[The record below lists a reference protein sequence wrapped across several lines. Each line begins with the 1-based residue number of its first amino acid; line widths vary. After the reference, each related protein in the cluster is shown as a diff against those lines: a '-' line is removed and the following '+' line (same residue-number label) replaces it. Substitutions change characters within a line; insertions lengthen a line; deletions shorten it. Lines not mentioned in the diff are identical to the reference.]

1 MKILPI
7 SNYQMQNQNRKQDV
21 AFGTTFTPYLEE
33 FIQRNLSKF
42 SLEDLR
48 NMELLRK
55 DGNPRQLV
63 LNGYT
68 AFVPFCLRLY
78 NPQSIPLSHGP
89 HIDSSFVKEEMPT
102 QVFIGI
108 LKRIFQPGKL
118 DRIEKGFF
126 FKALRELRT
135 DDRSAARRRDL
146 AQKAIQQYAGWVNVD
161 ERILSQRYI
170 NY

>member
-1 MKILPI
+1 MRILPI
-7 SNYQMQNQNRKQDV
+7 SNYQMQNQNKKQDV

-33 FIQRNLSKF
+33 FIQRNISRF

-48 NMELLRK
+48 HMDALK
-55 DGNPRQLV
+55 ADGNPRQLV

-68 AFVPFCLRLY
+68 EFVPFCLRLF

-89 HIDSSFVKEEMPT
+89 HIDSSFVKEQAPPE
-102 QVFIGI
+102 VFIGI
-108 LKRIFQPGKL
+108 LKRILQPGKL
-118 DRIEKGFF
+118 DRIETGFF

-135 DDRSAARRRDL
+135 DDRPAERRREL
-146 AQKAIQQYAGWVNVD
+146 AQQAIKQYAGWVNRD
-161 ERILSQRYI
+161 EGTLAQRYI